1 MTSSNSNSINLRTHL
16 QGLSAAVASCD
27 PHDRLT
33 LGEIHKQLTRLQN
46 QLEKEGVLD
55 QLGPVTFAAQIAEY
69 LMLDGKVTAERA
81 LPMIESVVADTC
93 TRMGV
98 EQAAPRPVA
107 EPAVESQPTK
117 KSAGL
122 QMLSAR
128 KLGEIMV
135 TLAMLDSKQ
144 VERALA
150 FQRSKGCRLGE
161 ALIEMGLV
169 SKEAVQNALKVQRMR
184 AGNKDG
190 PWRIG
195 A

>member
-1 MTSSNSNSINLRTHL
+1 MASSNSHSISLRSQL
-16 QGLSAAVASCD
+16 QSLSAAVASCD
-27 PHDRLT
+27 PRDRLM
-33 LGEIHKQLTRLQN
+33 LGELHKQLIRLRM
-46 QLEKEGVLD
+46 QLEDEGVLD
-55 QLGPVTFAAQIAEY
+55 QLGPVAFAARMAEY

-98 EQAAPRPVA
+98 EQSAARPVA
-107 EPAVESQPTK
+107 KPADDSKSAK
-117 KSAGL
+117 KGAGL

-135 TLAMLDSKQ
+135 TLALLDARQ

-150 FQRSKGCRLGE
+150 FQKSKGCRLGE